1 MDKNEDFDRT
11 IEIGERA
18 FGYLKQFHT
27 PAIPRNYELFYA
39 YSTGLYEDLCT
50 AIGNL
55 IALGKEISS
64 AEAERLFNKF
74 LSPNQLGRKIEG
86 VGKELTDEID
96 ELLATLDGGVLSTDN
111 FEENLLSTRDK
122 LTGKIEP
129 ELLVHAVQRLIKDT
143 EKMVAE
149 TGRLRGE
156 LKDSRKHVELLRHHL
171 EFVRAETFRDLTTGI
186 ANRECFDWTLESAI
200 AQAKEARQPLCLLMC
215 DVDAFK
221 AFNDSYGHQIGDA
234 VLRLVAQTINANIKG
249 RDLVARYGGE
259 EFAVILTDTALKT
272 AMLVAE
278 QIREAVFSKELVKKS
293 SGQRLGHVTISI
305 GVAEHQEGESEESLI
320 DRADQ
325 CLYAAKRAGR
335 NCIRNQP
342 EEPET
347 NSKPAAPQT
356 REQGAG

>member
-1 MDKNEDFDRT
+1 MDQSEDFERT
-11 IEIGERA
+11 IEYGERA
-18 FGYLKQFHT
+18 LGHLKQFRT

-64 AEAERLFNKF
+64 AEAERLYNKF

-96 ELLATLDGGVLSTDN
+96 GMLDCIDSSVNTADA
-111 FEENLLSTRDK
+111 FEEGLRTTRAKLSAPIDPQELAKTVK
-122 LTGKIEP
+122 G
-129 ELLVHAVQRLIKDT
+129 LLVGT
-143 EKMVAE
+143 EKMTTE
-149 TGRLRGE
+149 TGRLREE
-156 LKDSRKHVELLRHHL
+156 LKESRQHIELLRHHL
-171 EFVRAETFRDLTTGI
+171 EFVRAESFRDLTTGI

-200 AQAKEARQPLCLLMC
+200 AQSKESGKPLCLLMC
-215 DVDAFK
+215 DVDNFK
-221 AFNDSYGHQIGDA
+221 DFNDTYGHQIGDA

-259 EFAVILTDTALKT
+259 EFAVILTDTTLESAL
-272 AMLVAE
+272 LVAE
-278 QIREAVFSKELVKKS
+278 QIRDAVYSKELIKKS

-305 GVAEHQEGESEESLI
+305 GLAQHHTSENEAALI
-320 DRADQ
+320 ERADQ

-335 NCIRNQP
+335 NCIKHRIDDTP
-342 EEPET
+342 EASGDAEAT
-347 NSKPAAPQT
+347 QT
-356 REQGAG
+356 RDTAG